1 MSFMDALENRMNI
14 SVTENGSVGYS
25 TTKNA
30 LLDFNYKVP
39 SMRRMSDHDLN
50 IEIDK
55 LLNGVEDKE
64 ILFRYV
70 FYLRDVRGGMGER
83 RVFRAIIKRMA
94 ERDIED
100 VVHIIPLIAE
110 YGRYD
115 DLFVL
120 KDTPFE
126 EAMIHFIFMTL
137 NSDVQRWY
145 ENKPI
150 TLLAKWLP
158 SENASSQ
165 ETKKLARYFRKRFE
179 LSPRV
184 YRLLLSNLRDY
195 LSVVEH
201 RISKEEYSKIDY
213 ASVPSKANLR
223 YAELFLKKDNKRRT
237 DFLKSLEKGE
247 AKVKSQ
253 ALYPSDVVSY
263 VRENCAV
270 RGIWYDRAVNKHT
283 EEARVLAN
291 GMWKGL
297 KDFGKIGNTLVV
309 VDVSSSMERKV
320 SGKVEAI
327 DVSLGLGMYFAERN
341 TAPFKDKVV
350 SFSSRPVLHNIISGN
365 VVGSVNSMLKMDWG
379 NDTNIEAVFDLM
391 LKTAKDA
398 NCSQDEIPEIL
409 VISDMEFNYCG
420 GRDYAHDFDRIAKK
434 FEMAGYKLPRVTFW
448 NVNSRTNT
456 IPMKENENGVVLVSG
471 FSPCSIRAVMSGEL
485 DPYKALLACFTVQR
499 YDKVA
504 EALKKV

>member
-1 MSFMDALENRMNI
+1 MSFMDALENRMNV

-50 IEIDK
+50 VEIDK
-55 LLNGVEDKE
+55 LLKGVEDKE

-94 ERDIED
+94 ERNMEE
-100 VVHIIPLIAE
+100 VVSIIPLIAE

-126 EAMIHFIFMTL
+126 EEMVNFIFITL
-137 NSDVQRWY
+137 HSDVLNTYKNR
-145 ENKPI
+145 PI
-150 TLLAKWLP
+150 TLLAKWMP

-165 ETKKLARYFRKRFE
+165 ETKKLARYFRERLE
-179 LSPRV
+179 MSPKV
-184 YRLLLSNLRDY
+184 YRQLLSDLRDY

-213 ASVPSKANLR
+213 TSVPSKANLR
-223 YAELFLKKDNKRRT
+223 YAELFLRKDSKRRNE
-237 DFLKSLEKGE
+237 FLKSLEKGE
-247 AKVKSQ
+247 TKVKSQ
-253 ALYPSDVVSY
+253 TLYPSDVVSY

-270 RGIWYDRAVNKHT
+270 RGCWYERPTSKST

-309 VDVSSSMERKV
+309 VDVSGSMETKV
-320 SGKVEAI
+320 SGKVEAL

-350 SFSSRPVLHNIISGN
+350 SFSSRPELHNIISGN
-365 VVGSVNSMLKMDWG
+365 VVGSLNSMLKMEWG
-379 NDTNIEAVFDLM
+379 NDTNIEAVFDLV

-409 VISDMEFNYCG
+409 IISDMEFNYCG

-434 FEMAGYKLPRVTFW
+434 FESAGYKLPRVTFW

-471 FSPCSIRAVMSGEL
+471 FSPSSIRAVMSGEL

-504 EALKKV
+504 EAIKEV

>member
-25 TTKNA
+25 TTKNV

-50 IEIDK
+50 VEIDK
-55 LLNGVEDKE
+55 LLKGVEDKE

-83 RVFRAIIKRMA
+83 RVFRTIIKRMA
-94 ERDIED
+94 ERNMED
-100 VVHIIPLIAE
+100 VVSIIPLIAE

-126 EAMIHFIFMTL
+126 EEMVNFIFITL
-137 NSDVQRWY
+137 HSDVLNTYKNR
-145 ENKPI
+145 PI
-150 TLLAKWLP
+150 TLLAKWMP

-165 ETKKLARYFRKRFE
+165 ETKKLARYFRERLE
-179 LSPRV
+179 MSPKV
-184 YRLLLSNLRDY
+184 YRQLLSDLRDY
-195 LSVVEH
+195 LNVVEH
-201 RISKEEYSKIDY
+201 RISWEEYSKIDY

-223 YAELFLKKDNKRRT
+223 YAELFLRKDSKRRT

-247 AKVKSQ
+247 TKVKSQ
-253 ALYPSDVVSY
+253 TLYPSDVVSY
-263 VRENCAV
+263 ARENCAV
-270 RGIWYDRAVNKHT
+270 RGCWYERPISKST

-309 VDVSSSMERKV
+309 VDVSGSMETKV
-320 SGKVEAI
+320 SGKVEAL

-350 SFSSRPVLHNIISGN
+350 SFSSRPELHNIISGN
-365 VVGSVNSMLKMDWG
+365 VVESLNSMLKMEWG
-379 NDTNIEAVFDLM
+379 NDTNIEAVFDLV

-409 VISDMEFNYCG
+409 IISDMEFNYCG

-434 FEMAGYKLPRVTFW
+434 FESAGYKLPRVTFW

-471 FSPCSIRAVMSGEL
+471 FSPSSIRAVMSGEL
-485 DPYKALLACFTVQR
+485 DPYKALLACFTVSR

-504 EALKKV
+504 EAIKEV

>member
-1 MSFMDALENRMNI
+1 MSFMDALENRMNV

-50 IEIDK
+50 VEIDK
-55 LLNGVEDKE
+55 LLKGVEDKE

-94 ERDIED
+94 ERNMEE
-100 VVHIIPLIAE
+100 VVSIIPLIAE

-126 EAMIHFIFMTL
+126 EEMVNFIFITL
-137 NSDVQRWY
+137 HSDVLNTYKNR
-145 ENKPI
+145 PI
-150 TLLAKWLP
+150 TLLAKWMP

-165 ETKKLARYFRKRFE
+165 ETKKLARYFRERLE
-179 LSPRV
+179 MSPKV
-184 YRLLLSNLRDY
+184 YRQLLSDLRDY

-201 RISKEEYSKIDY
+201 RISKEEYYKIDY
-213 ASVPSKANLR
+213 TSVPSKANLR
-223 YAELFLKKDNKRRT
+223 YAELFLRKDSKRRNE
-237 DFLKSLEKGE
+237 FLKSLEKGE
-247 AKVKSQ
+247 TKVKSQ
-253 ALYPSDVVSY
+253 TLYPSDVVSY

-270 RGIWYDRAVNKHT
+270 RGAWYNRVINKHT

-309 VDVSSSMERKV
+309 VDVSGSMETKV

-350 SFSSRPVLHNIISGN
+350 SFSSRPVLHDIISGN
-365 VVGSVNSMLKMDWG
+365 VIGSVNSMLKMEWG
-379 NDTNIEAVFDLM
+379 NDTNIEAVFDLV

-398 NCSQDEIPEIL
+398 NCSQEEIPEIL

-456 IPMKENENGVVLVSG
+456 IPMKEDENGVVLVSG
-471 FSPCSIRAVMSGEL
+471 FSPSSIRAVMSGEL

-504 EALKKV
+504 EAIKEV